1 MGNHQNYQYMT
12 QKTISLNEKAYKQI
26 KKLKK
31 KGESYSDLVLRLCA
45 SKDESDEE
53 DILLQLVGAFKND
66 ADYWELVEKQ
76 IQKSRDAHLT
86 EEEG

>member
-1 MGNHQNYQYMT
+1 MT